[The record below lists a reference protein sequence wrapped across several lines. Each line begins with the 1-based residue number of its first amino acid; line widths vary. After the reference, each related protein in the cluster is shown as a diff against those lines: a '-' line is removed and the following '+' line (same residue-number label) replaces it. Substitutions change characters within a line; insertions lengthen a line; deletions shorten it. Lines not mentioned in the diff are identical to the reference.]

1 MKFCDEL
8 MISDKIELPKEELI
22 EKIESGDVFF
32 HTYLVVVPLKE
43 IGNQIEYFHVEI
55 SRQSLYDMDD
65 YMIVG
70 VALGKSDAKEMVGR
84 IIEGVYQETKC
95 ADIRK
100 YFINKNAVH
109 EMEKLC

>member
-1 MKFCDEL
+1 MKFYDGL
-8 MISDKIELPKEELI
+8 MISDKIELSKEELI
-22 EKIESGDVFF
+22 KKIEAGDVFF

-55 SRQSLYDMDD
+55 SRQSLYNMED
-65 YMIVG
+65 YVIVG
-70 VALGKSDAKEMVGR
+70 VALGKSEAKEMVGH
-84 IIEGVYQETKC
+84 IIENVYQETKC

-100 YFINKNAVH
+100 YFMDKSAVN